1 MSANRQSDSL
11 EFIFDH
17 IRDAPERQIESADSL
32 DSKMVQ
38 IFVSASIIIG
48 LAGLSSNTVNVTG
61 WELIPLMGAILSYV
75 AVAWVALM
83 HLRPRAMRRNLHA
96 NVLWPKYGRF
106 EIADVKEVLAQ
117 DTSEAYAFNKGVL
130 ADKATTVRQA
140 LLATAVEVV
149 LVGVTIATP
158 LLREWFS

>member
-1 MSANRQSDSL
+1 
-11 EFIFDH
+11 
-17 IRDAPERQIESADSL
+17 
-32 DSKMVQ
+32 
-38 IFVSASIIIG
+38 
-48 LAGLSSNTVNVTG
+48 
-61 WELIPLMGAILSYV
+61 
-75 AVAWVALM
+75 
-83 HLRPRAMRRNLHA
+83 MRRNLHA
-96 NVLWPKYGRF
+96 NVLWPEYGRF
-106 EIADVKEVLAQ
+106 EIEDIKEVLAQ